1 MTGSETEKKTTS
13 LKRTRGESHGAADAS
28 TVAADSTTTTS
39 TSIESPAAA
48 PAPAPTPT
56 PSASKRRKT
65 KEPPAIPPVPDK
77 PNQCHFLVK
86 RKWRYCSLAA
96 RKGKKYCGEHAH
108 LDESESTPDDPR
120 VPCPLDP
127 NHTVQQSRIEEH
139 LTKCNSRVVP
149 APYRVVD
156 VNLVHEPFTN
166 AVTPL
171 QTRSR
176 DEIAALIAKVGEA
189 YAAMLA
195 EHGPIELVELDHAA
209 LDEKKKVKGT
219 WKHVRQQASL
229 VAHLEKIGALET
241 DRAFVEFGAGKG
253 ELGHY
258 VQSALT
264 SKSITAPFYTVDRSN
279 FRLKF
284 DRYMAVERLALDI
297 KDLDLAKVESLN
309 LPVVA
314 LSKHL
319 CGGATDL
326 TLTCLGHYADA
337 VQPQPGI
344 SHVVIALCCH
354 HRCSRETYVG
364 MSWLERFGV
373 SVDEVPVLGQ
383 MGGWAICGPERVAAT
398 EEGDDCEPEHEV
410 SAEEQA
416 AATAPGEH
424 YSGLTHAEREEIGF
438 MVKRVLDYGRVVWL
452 KERGMDAKLVYYV
465 DRAVS
470 LENCALIAMPKR
482 TAE

>member
-1 MTGSETEKKTTS
+1 MTGAETDPTNS
-13 LKRTRGESHGAADAS
+13 LKRARDCDSAASAS
-28 TVAADSTTTTS
+28 TAASTTTS
-39 TSIESPAAA
+39 TSTESLAAA
-48 PAPAPTPT
+48 TPAPV
-56 PSASKRRKT
+56 PSAPKRRKT

-108 LDESESTPDDPR
+108 LDESESKPDDPR

-127 NHTVQQSRIEEH
+127 NHTVQQSRVEEH

-156 VNLVHEPFTN
+156 FNLVHAPFTN

-171 QTRSR
+171 QARSR
-176 DEIAALIAKVGEA
+176 DEIAALIAKVREA
-189 YAAMLA
+189 YATMLA
-195 EHGPIELVELDHAA
+195 EHGPIELVELDHPA

-229 VAHLEKIGALET
+229 VAHLERIGALET

-264 SKSITAPFYTVDRSN
+264 AKSITAPFYTVDRSN

-297 KDLDLAKVESLN
+297 KDLDLAKVESLK

-337 VQPQPGI
+337 VLPKQGI

-364 MSWLERFGV
+364 MPWLERFGV
-373 SVDEVPVLGQ
+373 TVDEVPVLGQ
-383 MGGWAICGPERVAAT
+383 MGGWAICGPERVAAA
-398 EEGDDCEPEHEV
+398 EADGEGEEPEHEV

-416 AATAPGEH
+416 AAAAPGEH

-438 MVKRVLDYGRVVWL
+438 MVKRVLDYGRVVWF
-452 KERGMDAKLVYYV
+452 KAHGMDAKLVYYV

>member
-1 MTGSETEKKTTS
+1 MTGSDSQKPTS
-13 LKRTRGESHGAADAS
+13 LKRARGDSDGATADAPATASSTTSAESHAA
-28 TVAADSTTTTS
+28 V
-39 TSIESPAAA
+39 PV
-48 PAPAPTPT
+48 PAPTPA

-108 LDESESTPDDPR
+108 LDGSEAKPNDPR

-139 LTKCNSRVVP
+139 LTKCNSRIVP
-149 APYRVVD
+149 VPYRVVD
-156 VNLVHEPFTN
+156 FNLVHAPFTY
-166 AVTPL
+166 AVVPL
-171 QTRSR
+171 QARSR
-176 DEIAALIAKVGEA
+176 DEIAALIAKVREA
-189 YAAMLA
+189 YEAMLA

-209 LDEKKKVKGT
+209 LDDKKKVKGT

-229 VAHLEKIGALET
+229 VAHLERIGALEK

-258 VQSALT
+258 VQSALAA
-264 SKSITAPFYTVDRSN
+264 KSITAPFYTVDRSN

-297 KDLDLAKVESLN
+297 KDLDLTKVESLN

-337 VQPQPGI
+337 VQPKEGI

-364 MSWLERFGV
+364 MPWLERFGV

-383 MGGWAICGPERVAAT
+383 MGGWAICGPERVAAAAEDG
-398 EEGDDCEPEHEV
+398 EEGEEPEHEV

-416 AATAPGEH
+416 AAAAPGEH
-424 YSGLTHAEREEIGF
+424 YSGLSHAEREEIGF

-452 KERGMDAKLVYYV
+452 KEHGMDGKLVYYV

>member
-1 MTGSETEKKTTS
+1 MAGSDSEKPATT
-13 LKRTRGESHGAADAS
+13 LKRTRGESDGAAS
-28 TVAADSTTTTS
+28 IISTS
-39 TSIESPAAA
+39 TSAESLTAV
-48 PAPAPTPT
+48 PAPAPIPA

-108 LDESESTPDDPR
+108 LDESESKPDDPR

-139 LTKCNSRVVP
+139 LTKCNSRIVP

-156 VNLVHEPFTN
+156 FNLVHAPFTN

-171 QTRSR
+171 QARSR
-176 DEIAALIAKVGEA
+176 DEIATLIAKVRKA

-229 VAHLEKIGALET
+229 VAHLERIGALET

-264 SKSITAPFYTVDRSN
+264 SKTITAPFYTVDRSN

-326 TLTCLGHYADA
+326 TLTCLGHYANA
-337 VQPQPGI
+337 VQPKQGI

-354 HRCSRETYVG
+354 HRCTRETYVG
-364 MSWLERFGV
+364 MPWLERFGV
-373 SVDEVPVLGQ
+373 TVDEVPVLGQ
-383 MGGWAICGPERVAAT
+383 MGGWAICGPERSVVAAD
-398 EEGDDCEPEHEV
+398 EEEEPEHEV

-452 KERGMDAKLVYYV
+452 NEHGMDAKLVYYV

-482 TAE
+482 TE